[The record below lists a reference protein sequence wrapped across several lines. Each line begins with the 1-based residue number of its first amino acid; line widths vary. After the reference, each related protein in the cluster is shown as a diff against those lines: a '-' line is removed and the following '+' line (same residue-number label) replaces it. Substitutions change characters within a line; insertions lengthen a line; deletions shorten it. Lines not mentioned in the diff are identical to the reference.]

1 MGFIINSYKEF
12 KKIMNN
18 PKLSII
24 VLSYNTKDILRD
36 CLISLKKV
44 ENEVSFEVIVP
55 DNAST
60 DDSPEMVE
68 KEFPWVKVVRTGGNL
83 GFARGNNK
91 ARKEAKGEYI
101 LFLNSDTI
109 MKPKVLSETI
119 KYLEE
124 NKDVGALSCRLVL
137 ADGGLDKDARRR
149 FPTPTI
155 SLCRLSGLS
164 KFFPNLK
171 SLGRYYYDDVPEDKL
186 QEVEVIQG
194 AYFLTKKEILDKVN
208 WFSEEYFLDG
218 EDIDLCWKIKE
229 EGYKIIYYPKVSIIH
244 LKGASK
250 GKNKTIKKKPPLK
263 ERIKFRLSSV
273 NSMEIFYRKR
283 MWKKYPLVV
292 NIVVLVGINLLKLVR
307 LIKVILSL

>member
-1 MGFIINSYKEF
+1 
-12 KKIMNN
+12 MNN

-24 VLSYNTKDILRD
+24 VLSYNTKDILRN
-36 CLISLKKV
+36 CLESLKKV
-44 ENEVSFEVIVP
+44 EKEVFFEVIVP

-60 DDSPEMVE
+60 NGSPEIVE
-68 KEFPWVKVVRTGGNL
+68 KEFPWVQLIRTGGNL

-109 MKPKVLSETI
+109 MKPGVLSETI
-119 KYLEE
+119 KYLEDH
-124 NKDVGALSCRLVL
+124 KDVGALSCRLVL
-137 ADGGLDKDARRR
+137 ANGSLDKDARRR
-149 FPTPTI
+149 FPTPGI
-155 SLCRLSGLS
+155 SLPRLLGLA
-164 KFFPNLK
+164 KILPNLK
-171 SLGRYYYDDVPEDKL
+171 SLGKYYYDDIPEDKI

-194 AYFLTKKEILDKVN
+194 AYFLTKKEILNKVN

-229 EGYKIIYYPKVSIIH
+229 EGYKIIYYPEVSIIH

-250 GKNKTIKKKPPLK
+250 GKNKAIKKKPPLK

-283 MWKKYPLVV
+283 LWEKYPLPL
-292 NIVVLVGINLLKLVR
+292 NIVVLVGINLLKLIR
-307 LIKVILSL
+307 LIKVVLSL